1 MRPSIS
7 LPALIL
13 YLYALPALAAVSGTV
28 VDATG
33 KPVAA
38 AAVKIRAGEMERVTT
53 TDAEGNFRFD
63 EDFAEPAFVM
73 VSFGRLAPV
82 TIEADSMKPMRIRLE
97 AMPMSE
103 QIFVRAKHPETRI
116 SSAMKT
122 DALLREIPQSIAIV
136 DREVIEEQSMQG
148 LADVV
153 RYMPGVTI
161 AQGEGN
167 RDTPVIRGNA
177 STADMFVNGVRDDVQ
192 YFRDL
197 YNVERVEALKGPNAM
212 IFGRGGAGG
221 VINRVTREAG
231 NGSPA
236 EVDLQ
241 LGSFGNRRVSADFG
255 RALTTIAD
263 GRLTAM
269 YESSDS
275 YRDGVDLERY
285 GFNPTFAF
293 NLGANT
299 NVRGGYELFHDERT
313 ADRGIPSLDGRP
325 VETDAETFFG
335 NADASN
341 SDATVHLLSAA
352 LDHRF
357 GNDVTLRGRISY
369 GDYDKFY
376 QNVFPGSAN
385 AARSTVSISGY
396 NNATDRQNLF
406 GQTDLIGH
414 AMTGGILHTWVTG
427 LDLGRQV
434 TDNFRQTAYFTS
446 ISPNATSVDVPIAN
460 PTTDLPLT
468 FRQSASDADNH
479 GVATTNAI
487 FAQDQIEFSSR
498 WQAVI
503 GLRYE
508 RFHIDFLNN
517 RNGQEIEATDNLLS
531 PRAGVIYQPFDTMS
545 FYASYSTSYLPRA
558 GEQLSSLSFATQSL
572 DPETFTNYEV
582 GAKWDV
588 RPALAFTTAVF
599 RLDRGNVAV
608 ADPTDPSRT
617 NLVDG
622 QRMQG
627 VEVGL
632 EGSINARWRTLGQ
645 YTYLDGEILQSLSSS
660 APKGARLA
668 HVPEHS
674 FSLWNTFDMTDRLAI
689 GAGVLHQTEVF
700 ASTDNRVVLPG
711 WTRVDAGVFF
721 DVTQNLRAQ
730 INIENLLDAD
740 YYLFAHNNNNI
751 TPGSPRA
758 IRATWT
764 TRF

>member
-1 MRPSIS
+1 MRTASS
-7 LPALIL
+7 LSALVL
-13 YLYALPALAAVSGTV
+13 FFFALPALAALSGTV
-28 VDATG
+28 VDVTG
-33 KPVAA
+33 QPLHGAEVKVRAA
-38 AAVKIRAGEMERVTT
+38 GVERVTS
-53 TDAEGNFRFD
+53 TDADGRFRFD
-63 EDFAEPAFVM
+63 DDFSQPAFVM

-82 TIEADSMKPMRIRLE
+82 TIEADPSKAMLITLE
-97 AMPMSE
+97 AMPVSE
-103 QIFVRAKHPETRI
+103 QIFVRANRPETRI

-122 DALLREIPQSIAIV
+122 DALLREIPQSIAVV
-136 DREVIEEQSMQG
+136 DQEVIEEQSMQG

-177 STADMFVNGVRDDVQ
+177 STADMYVNGVRDDVQ

-221 VINRVTREAG
+221 VVNRVTREAG
-231 NGSPA
+231 SGSPA
-236 EVDLQ
+236 EIDLQ

-255 RALTTIAD
+255 RPLTTAVD
-263 GRLTAM
+263 GRLMAM

-275 YRDGVDLERY
+275 YRDGVGLERY

-293 NLGANT
+293 SLGSNT
-299 NVRGGYELFHDERT
+299 NVRAGYELFHDERT
-313 ADRGIPSLDGRP
+313 ADRGIPSLNGRP
-325 VETDAETFFG
+325 VETEAETFFG
-335 NADASN
+335 NADVSK
-341 SDATVHLLSAA
+341 SDATVHLFSAA

-357 GNDVTLRGRISY
+357 SNSVTLRGRLSY
-369 GDYDKFY
+369 GDYDKMY
-376 QNVFPGSAN
+376 QNVFPGAAN

-396 NNATDRQNLF
+396 NNATDRRNLF

-414 AMTGGILHTWVTG
+414 ATTGRFLHTWVTG
-427 LDLGRQV
+427 IELGRQV
-434 TDNFRQTAYFTS
+434 TDNFRQTGYFTS
-446 ISPNATSVDVPIAN
+446 VSPNTTSVEVPLTN
-460 PTTDLPLT
+460 PSTDLPIT
-468 FRQSASDADNH
+468 FRQSATDADNH

-498 WQAVI
+498 WQAVV

-508 RFHIDFLNN
+508 RFHIDFRNN
-517 RNGQEIEATDNLLS
+517 RNGAEIAATDNLLS
-531 PRAGVIYQPFDTMS
+531 PRAGVIFQPIDTMS
-545 FYASYSTSYLPRA
+545 LYASYSTSYLPRA

-588 RPALAFTTAVF
+588 RPALAFTMAAF

-608 ADPTDPSRT
+608 ADPNDPSRT
-617 NLVDG
+617 NLIDG
-622 QRMQG
+622 QRTDG
-627 VEVGL
+627 LEVGL
-632 EGSINARWRTLGQ
+632 EGNIGARWRTIGQ
-645 YTYLDGEILQSLSSS
+645 YTYLDGEILRSLSASE
-660 APKGARLA
+660 PKGARLA

-674 FSLWNTFDMTDRLAI
+674 VSLWNTFDVTDRLAI

-721 DVTQNLRAQ
+721 DVTRNLRAQ

-740 YYLFAHNNNNI
+740 YHLFAHNNNNI

-758 IRATWT
+758 IRATWS